1 MKSGGYHLEFSKVKD
16 RFAQILSQIPWLNIG
31 AIQAGL
37 KSVIKSVIEFFKFK
51 KPLKKGQVG
60 VVIIFNH

>member
-16 RFAQILSQIPWLNIG
+16 WFAQILSQIPWLNIG

-37 KSVIKSVIEFFKFK
+37 KSVIEFFKFK
-51 KPLKKGQVG
+51 KPLKKGKVD